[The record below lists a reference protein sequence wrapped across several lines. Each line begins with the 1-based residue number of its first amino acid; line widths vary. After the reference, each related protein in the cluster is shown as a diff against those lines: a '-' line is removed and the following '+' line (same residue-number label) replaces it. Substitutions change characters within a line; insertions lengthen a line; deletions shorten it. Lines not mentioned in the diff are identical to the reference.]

1 MRASIATALAGALS
15 LLAACSDTDLPGGTS
30 PDEPVLT
37 PQLSVV
43 TFGMTTIGDPTG
55 GSGALALNELG
66 QILMSQGPRPFRPF
80 VWTNGGLSPLLAP
93 FDAQQVQG
101 FDLNA
106 DATAVGDVDG
116 HAAAWVGGALTLL
129 QLEERFTL
137 SQAVAINGAGQIVGV
152 AFVPNEGPTPVL
164 WQDKDQPMTVLP
176 GGFGRLEDIN
186 NAGAMVGTS
195 VDVALNF
202 LRGAYWAS
210 PTSAP
215 QFLKGPTGQL
225 CGDPQAINDRGEIAG
240 FCNGSAA
247 YWSSPGANAVL
258 LGGESSARE
267 INELGQIIGIAL
279 NSQRDIRPTLW
290 QQEGSSFRAFDLG
303 VPAGQDEGGGAD
315 LNNHGQAVGSAL
327 HEESGIGPVGVGV
340 LWQIPVRVAL
350 DVVPGAGTSVKMG
363 GTGTVA
369 AALLGSPWFHAGDI
383 DPGTLTLGN
392 DNGTETPVARKKGA
406 PSTKLID
413 VNRDGDLDL
422 AAEFDKQAM
431 TRSGD
436 LVTGPQ
442 MLIVQGRLRDG
453 TRLRGADQVAGVR

>member
-1 MRASIATALAGALS
+1 MSMRASIATLAGSLI
-15 LLAACSDTDLPGGTS
+15 LLAACSDTDLPAG

-55 GSGALALNELG
+55 GSGAGALNELG
-66 QILMSQGPRPFRPF
+66 QVLMAQGPRPFRPF

-93 FDAQQVQG
+93 FDAREVQG

-106 DATAVGDVDG
+106 VATVVGDVDG
-116 HAAAWVGGALTLL
+116 HAAAWVGGELTLL

-137 SQAVAINGAGQIVGV
+137 SQAVAINDAGQIVGV

-195 VDVALNF
+195 VDVSLNF
-202 LRGAYWAS
+202 LRGAYWTS

-225 CGDPQAINDRGEIAG
+225 CGDPYAINDRGEIAG
-240 FCNGSAA
+240 FCKGSAA

-279 NSQRDIRPTLW
+279 NSQHDSRPTLW
-290 QQEGSSFRAFDLG
+290 QQEGSSFLAFDLG
-303 VPAGQDEGGGAD
+303 VPVGQDEGGGAD

-327 HEESGIGPVGVGV
+327 HEESGVGPVGVGV

-363 GTGTVA
+363 GPGTVA

-406 PSTKLID
+406 PSAKLTD
-413 VNRDGDLDL
+413 VDRDGDLDL
-422 AAEFDKQAM
+422 VAEFDKQAM

-436 LVTGPQ
+436 LVLGSQT
-442 MLIVQGRLRDG
+442 LVVQGRLRDG

>member
-1 MRASIATALAGALS
+1 MRASITTLAGS
-15 LLAACSDTDLPGGTS
+15 LILLTACSGTDLPGGTS

-43 TFGMTTIGDPTG
+43 TFGITTIGDPTG
-55 GSGALALNELG
+55 GSGAQALNELG
-66 QILMSQGPRPFRPF
+66 QVLMSQGPRPFRPF
-80 VWTNGGLSPLLAP
+80 VWTNGGLTPLLAP
-93 FDAQQVQG
+93 FDARQVQG
-101 FDLNA
+101 FDLNT
-106 DATAVGDVDG
+106 DATVVGDVDS
-116 HAAAWVGGALTLL
+116 HAAAWVGGELTLL
-129 QLEERFTL
+129 QLEERFTS
-137 SQAVAINGAGQIVGV
+137 SQAYAVNDAGQIVGM
-152 AFVPNEGPTPVL
+152 ASVPNEGQMPAL

-176 GGFGRLEDIN
+176 GGLGRVQDIN

-225 CGDPQAINDRGEIAG
+225 CGDPSAINDQGEIAG

-258 LGGESSARE
+258 LGGESSATG
-267 INELGQIIGIAL
+267 INELGQIVGITR
-279 NSQRDIRPTLW
+279 NSQFDSRPTLW

-303 VPAGQDEGGGAD
+303 IPAGQAEGVGGD
-315 LNNHGQAVGSAL
+315 VNNHGQAVGSAL
-327 HEESGIGPVGVGV
+327 HEESGVGPVGVGV
-340 LWQIPVRVAL
+340 LWQIPVRVAV
-350 DVVPGAGTSVKMG
+350 DVVPGAGTSVKIG
-363 GTGTVA
+363 GTGTVT

-383 DPGTLTLGN
+383 DPQTLTLGN
-392 DNGTETPVARKKGA
+392 DNGTDTPVARKKGA

-413 VNRDGDLDL
+413 VDRDGDIDL
-422 AAEFDKQAM
+422 VADFDKQTM

-436 LVTGPQ
+436 LVAGAQT
-442 MLIVQGRLRDG
+442 LIVQGRLRDG
-453 TRLRGADQVAGVR
+453 TRLRGADQVTGAR